1 MNRRITLSGLLIAGA
16 LLIFTV
22 FWVWAL
28 FFASKEAVNKIEDQA
43 WSLEAEQICQEATV
57 RREAL
62 ADFRRIDPNDA
73 ELLRERGDLI
83 DQATDVLEGMLNAV
97 MARPLTGE
105 KGLAIVPLWEA
116 EYRAFIANR
125 RDFADEVRGGSNA
138 VFREN
143 EAAGTPISN
152 RLRVFA
158 ADNQM
163 PSCGPPRDL

>member
-1 MNRRITLSGLLIAGA
+1 MNRRITIPGLLITGA
-16 LLIFTV
+16 VSVLTI

-43 WSLEAEQICQEATV
+43 WAREAEQICQEATA

-62 ADFRRIDPNDA
+62 ADFRRIDPTDA
-73 ELLRERGDLI
+73 NLLRERGDLI
-83 DQATDVLEGMLNAV
+83 DQATDVLEDMLNAV
-97 MARPLTGE
+97 MARPLTGD
-105 KGLAIVPLWEA
+105 KGLSIVPMWEA

-125 RDFADEVRGGSNA
+125 RDFAREVRDGSNA

-143 EAAGTPISN
+143 ESEGTPISN

-163 PSCGPPRDL
+163 PSCGAPRDL

>member
-1 MNRRITLSGLLIAGA
+1 MLITSAVLVL
-16 LLIFTV
+16 TV

-28 FFASKEAVNKIEDQA
+28 FFASKEAINKIEDQA
-43 WSLEAEQICQEATV
+43 WTQEAEQICQEATE

-62 ADFRRIDPNDA
+62 ADFRRIDPNNAD
-73 ELLRERGDLI
+73 LLRERGDLI
-83 DQATDVLEGMLNAV
+83 DQATDVLEEMLDAV

-105 KGLAIVPLWEA
+105 KGLAIVPMWEA

-125 RDFADEVRGGSNA
+125 RDFANEVRNGSNA

-143 EAAGTPISN
+143 EAEGTPISN

-163 PSCGPPRDL
+163 PSCGAPRDL